1 MPGAADRRESEVPGL
16 GHVTDQPGLVKNH
29 DARAGAELTGVEFQL
44 DGMEY
49 NEYRGGD
56 LSERQSSNVFFID
69 IRVSTRQA

>member
-49 NEYRGGD
+49 NEYRGGTCP
-56 LSERQSSNVFFID
+56 RGNRAMCFSSI
-69 IRVSTRQA
+69 SG